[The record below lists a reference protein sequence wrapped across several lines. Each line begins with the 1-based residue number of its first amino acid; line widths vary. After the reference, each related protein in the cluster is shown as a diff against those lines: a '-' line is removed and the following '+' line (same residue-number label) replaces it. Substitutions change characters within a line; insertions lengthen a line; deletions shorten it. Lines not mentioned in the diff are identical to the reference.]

1 MSLAIIGLDGMTW
14 DMIDPNLARLPTL
27 AKVKER
33 YGHGTLVCDV
43 LAHSAPA
50 WTTCFTGLKPE
61 EHGVYEFYR
70 MIPGRRKDPP
80 RQQRGKPLRRED
92 IEARFIW
99 EELEEAQG
107 LKTAA
112 LTIYCTVPPTNHNCH
127 YTQALPFTLS
137 LTMAEVKEATERQT
151 EKVLELLADGVDFL
165 ATVFIGPDKAH
176 HVWKRDPETI
186 QVYRWC
192 DEALARILPEVDDWM
207 IVSDHGY
214 PSLRV
219 TGQYGSSVP
228 SHDPRG
234 IVLCSWTHEVPRRLS
249 EVTPFIRAY
258 YDGLDQEHVKER
270 LCALGYL

>member
-1 MSLAIIGLDGMTW
+1 MSLAIIGMDGMTW
-14 DMIDPNLARLPTL
+14 DIVNPNLAHLPTL
-27 AKVKER
+27 ARLKER
-33 YGHGTLVCDV
+33 HGHGTLVCDV

-50 WTTCFTGLKPE
+50 WTTCLTGLKPE
-61 EHGVYEFYR
+61 QHGVYEFYR
-70 MIPGRRKDPP
+70 MIPGKAKAPP
-80 RQQRGKPLRRED
+80 HQQRGKRLTRAD
-92 IEARFIW
+92 IPVPFIW
-99 EELEEAQG
+99 EELEAQG
-107 LKTAA
+107 LKTVA
-112 LTIYCTVPPTNHNCH
+112 LTIYCTLPPTNYNCH

-137 LTMAEVKEATERQT
+137 LTMKEVKEATERQT

-176 HVWKRDPETI
+176 HVWKKDRETI

-192 DEALARILPEVDDWM
+192 DDALAKILPAVDDWM

-234 IVLCSWTHEVPRRLS
+234 IVLCSWTKEVPRRLS
-249 EVTPFIRAY
+249 EVTPWIRTY
-258 YDGLDQEHVKER
+258 YEGLGESKVAER
-270 LCALGYL
+270 LEALGYL